1 MYATNGVTFD
11 LMKLSSQL
19 YDNDG
24 GVKRLS
30 TMYDIHF
37 VFHFIIGMR
46 ISSCNYHG
54 CPEQLSRTAN
64 TRKWVT
70 ASFRLRVGLRV
81 HVPSICHRLSLLAD
95 LGFNPYKD
103 Y

>member
-1 MYATNGVTFD
+1 MYLYATNGVTFD

-30 TMYDIHF
+30 TMHDIHF
-37 VFHFIIGMR
+37 VFFIIGMR

-54 CPEQLSRTAN
+54 CPEQLSRTAI
-64 TRKWVT
+64 
-70 ASFRLRVGLRV
+70 V
-81 HVPSICHRLSLLAD
+81 HAN
-95 LGFNPYKD
+95 G
-103 Y
+103 